1 MNRTTSVRLTH
12 ADFFTSETE
21 HTFHYF
27 VEPGNGAAFPL
38 LVHVANV
45 EGMDAL
51 IRRGHENLITILQEA
66 IGLVEKMKEMNP
78 VGLNAGGDRVRQ
90 VE

>member
-1 MNRTTSVRLTH
+1 MNRAMSVRLTH
-12 ADFFTSETE
+12 IDFFTSAIE

-38 LVHVANV
+38 AVHVANV

-51 IRRGHENLITILQEA
+51 VQRGHETLIAILQEA
-66 IGLVEKMKEMNP
+66 I
-78 VGLNAGGDRVRQ
+78 RQ
-90 VE
+90 VERMEGAGLKAGGESLVSDPAG